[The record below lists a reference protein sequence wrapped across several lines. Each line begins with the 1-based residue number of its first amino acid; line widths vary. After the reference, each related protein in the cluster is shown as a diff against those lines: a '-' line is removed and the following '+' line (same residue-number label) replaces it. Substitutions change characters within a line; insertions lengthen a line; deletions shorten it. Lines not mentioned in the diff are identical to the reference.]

1 MVRAGLSKSLC
12 RGFESHRAFQN
23 IMEND
28 KDKLDALSKL
38 QELQTTSNLEE
49 RVTFLEGEIAE
60 IKKQQA
66 NISQRLVNEIN
77 RSIRQDNS
85 LAKTI
90 GNALIYSNT
99 TSGKKEK

>member
-1 MVRAGLSKSLC
+1 
-12 RGFESHRAFQN
+12 
-23 IMEND
+23 MEND